1 MKLENLRITEL
12 SLDLSNFRTQPQL
25 NEKDAIDTMIS
36 TSPDNY
42 WSLFNSILEKGY
54 FGVENLIVIR
64 NNDKYIVKE
73 GNRRVSVLKIIYGLV
88 PDFNLEHFYL
98 EKIKNLSQQW
108 LDINNLL
115 PCIVYESNE
124 IDKVNEQI
132 SLIHG
137 KAEKASR
144 DTWKAIAKARFS
156 RNINKK
162 EELGLD
168 LFDKYLINNFEIS
181 DNQKKKWSGVFPIT
195 ILDEVLPKITSF
207 LNYSNIKQLI
217 TDYPKKN
224 NELIDSIIFDIGN
237 GLLSFQDI
245 RNNDFLKSDK
255 YFQLATINYFSD
267 GGVKTDIKQDVT
279 SSDMSEAVI
288 HSSSPHNNTAKQ
300 EKKKR
305 SPQTQ
310 SLSDQR
316 SVRRILRN
324 FRPYGLGNEKV
335 VTLRDEML
343 QLDIAK
349 NPLAFCFLLRSM
361 IEISLKVFSQNT
373 PNSFSVEEVSN
384 KGKTYSRELGK
395 IIEDAISYFVKKDA
409 SNQKK
414 LHPANV
420 VLGNDNS
427 ILSVTSLNQLIHNPN
442 FSISSVDICIGFHN
456 IFPLIELLNF

>member
-1 MKLENLRITEL
+1 MKLKKLKIDEL
-12 SLDLSNFRTQPQL
+12 TLDLNNFRTQSQK

-42 WSLFNSILEKGY
+42 WSLFNSILENGY
-54 FGVENLIVIR
+54 FGIENIIVIR
-64 NNDKYIVKE
+64 NNEKYIVKE
-73 GNRRVSVLKIIYGLV
+73 GNRRVSVLKLIYGLV

-98 EKIKNLSQQW
+98 EKIKNLSQEW
-108 LDINNLL
+108 LSINNSL

-124 IDKVNEQI
+124 LDKVNEQI

-168 LFDKYLINNFEIS
+168 LFDKYLNNNFEIS
-181 DNQKKKWSGVFPIT
+181 DAQKKKWSGVFPIT
-195 ILDEVLPKITSF
+195 ILDEVLPKISSF

-217 TDYPKKN
+217 ADYPKKN

-245 RNNDFLKSDK
+245 RNSGFLKDDK
-255 YFQLATINYFSD
+255 YSQLSTTNSIL
-267 GGVKTDIKQDVT
+267 GGEVETEIKNDTNT
-279 SSDMSEAVI
+279 SEMKEEYVNPNNS
-288 HSSSPHNNTAKQ
+288 HNNTAKR
-300 EKKKR
+300 ENIKR
-305 SPQTQ
+305 SSSSQ
-310 SLSDQR
+310 SLLDQR
-316 SVRRILRN
+316 SVKRTLRS
-324 FRPYGLGNEKV
+324 FKPYGEGNEKI

-343 QLDIAK
+343 QLDITK

-361 IEISLKVFSQNT
+361 IEISVKVFSQNT
-373 PNSFSVEEVSN
+373 PDSFAVEEVSN
-384 KGKTYSRELGK
+384 KGKAYSRELSK
-395 IIEDAISYFVKKDA
+395 VIEDAISFFVKKDV

-414 LHPANV
+414 LHPAKV
-420 VLGNDNS
+420 TLGNDNS
-427 ILSVTSLNQLIHNPN
+427 ILSVTSLNQLIHNPK
-442 FSISSVDICIGFHN
+442 FSLSSVDICIGFHN
-456 IFPLIELLNF
+456 IFPLIELLNS